1 MERIH
6 DAGGEQDRQI
16 STRSSS
22 DGRLSS
28 RYVKAWEHL
37 ISIGLI
43 FPATRFRPN
52 TNPHMQRFIMCRSLL
67 TRSEI
72 IGFFKGEGG
81 KMLSTELAN
90 WGRMAGGHA

>member
-1 MERIH
+1 
-6 DAGGEQDRQI
+6 
-16 STRSSS
+16 
-22 DGRLSS
+22 
-28 RYVKAWEHL
+28 
-37 ISIGLI
+37 
-43 FPATRFRPN
+43 
-52 TNPHMQRFIMCRSLL
+52 MCRSLR

>member
-1 MERIH
+1 MER
-6 DAGGEQDRQI
+6 DDVASGEP
-16 STRSSS
+16 RSSGS
-22 DGRLSS
+22 PIVAYSLKHVGLQG
-28 RYVKAWEHL
+28 WEHL
-37 ISIGLI
+37 LSIGLI